1 MYQGG
6 TARRDGSNAQLKGV
20 CCEGVAREMD
30 IFELTI
36 LRFIAKE
43 ASRPISSG
51 VYSWNMYCQ
60 MPVSK

>member
-1 MYQGG
+1 MNVLRGYCKE
-6 TARRDGSNAQLKGV
+6 RDDSNAQLKGV
-20 CCEGVAREMD
+20 CCEGVARETG

-43 ASRPISSG
+43 VPRPISSG

-60 MPVSK
+60 

>member
-1 MYQGG
+1 M
-6 TARRDGSNAQLKGV
+6 
-20 CCEGVAREMD
+20 RELD

-43 ASRPISSG
+43 ASLPISSG